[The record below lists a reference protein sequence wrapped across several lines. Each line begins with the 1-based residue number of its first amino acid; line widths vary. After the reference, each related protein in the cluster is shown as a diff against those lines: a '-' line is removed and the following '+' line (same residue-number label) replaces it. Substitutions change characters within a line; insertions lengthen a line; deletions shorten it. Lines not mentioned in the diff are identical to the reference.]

1 MADLSGGVLA
11 LREEWWVLDNALR
24 LYRELGEKKGRE
36 VLLLREL
43 RTWYRDFP
51 EGWVFARETPDFV
64 VENTNG
70 RRVGL
75 EVTECLRG
83 SEGRRKGSRHRERW
97 AVEEKIKRLS
107 EDFYYSG
114 LEGDPAA
121 VEPIRVNLHWSSQSN
136 EPERLPDSVEEMAAI
151 IARLVR
157 ETEPEWRDGRLLE
170 IRPERFKVV
179 SLEGV
184 LTKLTVRREAFRTLD
199 GRASGWTASRSYPTA
214 SAGPVEVAASIKTKD
229 KVYDRCMQTCDE
241 AWLIVALV
249 GGDSFQD
256 VDEEVLDHPF
266 RSRFDRLLLLC
277 LDGGPGMRR
286 AFELQEARL

>member
-1 MADLSGGVLA
+1 M
-11 LREEWWVLDNALR
+11 LDNALR

-51 EGWVFARETPDFV
+51 EGSVFARETPDFV

-83 SEGRRKGSRHRERW
+83 AGGRRKSSRHRERW
-97 AVEEKIKRLS
+97 AAEEKVKCLA
-107 EDFYYSG
+107 ENLYYDG
-114 LEGDPAA
+114 LKDNPVGA
-121 VEPIRVNLHWSSQSN
+121 EPVCVDLQWSPQSN
-136 EPERLPDSVEEMAAI
+136 EPERLPESVEEMAAI

-157 ETEPEWRDGRLLE
+157 ETEPEWRGGRLLE
-170 IRPERFKVV
+170 IRPERFKVAP
-179 SLEGV
+179 LEGV
-184 LTKLTVRREAFRTLD
+184 LTKLTVRREAFRTMD
-199 GRASGWTASRSYPTA
+199 GRASGWTASRSYPTV
-214 SAGPVEVAASIKTKD
+214 SAGPAEVAASINTKN
-229 KVYDRCMQTCDE
+229 KVYDRCTQTCDE

-256 VDEEVLDHPF
+256 VDEEVLDHLF

-286 AFELQEARL
+286 AFELREA